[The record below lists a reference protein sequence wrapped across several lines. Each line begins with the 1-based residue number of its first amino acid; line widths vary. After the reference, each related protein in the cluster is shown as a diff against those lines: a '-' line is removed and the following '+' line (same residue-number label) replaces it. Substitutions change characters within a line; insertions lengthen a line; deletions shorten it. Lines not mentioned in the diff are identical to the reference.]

1 MVQYTTDSMGT
12 VIPIIQDYEKQEN
25 AIPIQQQQI
34 PQRSISREFSAPVL
48 QIDVF
53 GTGFLRQK
61 AIEMQG
67 KIMHSHHPQGLANHH
82 KESLH
87 GKIMYSKNYQ
97 RDNIINNNQANKN
110 SMYSNMKVAK
120 LKIRGILK

>member
-12 VIPIIQDYEKQEN
+12 VIPIMQQQDN
-25 AIPIQQQQI
+25 NIPMQQQQQQTI
-34 PQRSISREFSAPVL
+34 NREFSAPVL
-48 QIDVF
+48 QINVF

-67 KIMHSHHPQGLANHH
+67 KIMHSHHPQGLSNHY
-82 KESLH
+82 KEALH
-87 GKIMYSKNYQ
+87 GKIMYGKYYQ
-97 RDNIINNNQANKN
+97 RNNIINNNQANKN
-110 SMYSNMKVAK
+110 SMHSNTKLAK